1 MSNLKPT
8 TTESR
13 LSETVEAETVDVD
26 LNMTEDDSEKN
37 VRVDVQQHSTDED
50 TESEKK
56 VLEGGKPVATGKKRK
71 EKKLPSFFSH
81 LEGQFPLDQKAE
93 QKVKSSDQKKE
104 KRVKLKFPPRE
115 VIAKARY
122 KTLSPYFIIFLL
134 SKVLMFPISY
144 ELKVMCEC
152 CNCISLHNLRH

>member
-144 ELKVMCEC
+144 
-152 CNCISLHNLRH
+152 

>member
-8 TTESR
+8 TAESR

-26 LNMTEDDSEKN
+26 INMTEDDSE
-37 VRVDVQQHSTDED
+37 RTGED
-50 TESEKK
+50 TAIEKK
-56 VLEGGKPVATGKKRK
+56 VLEDGKPELVGTGKPRK

-81 LEGQFPLDQKAE
+81 LEGQFPLDKKAE

-122 KTLSPYFIIFLL
+122 KALSPYSIIY
-134 SKVLMFPISY
+134 S
-144 ELKVMCEC
+144 
-152 CNCISLHNLRH
+152 SLPNTYFSFS